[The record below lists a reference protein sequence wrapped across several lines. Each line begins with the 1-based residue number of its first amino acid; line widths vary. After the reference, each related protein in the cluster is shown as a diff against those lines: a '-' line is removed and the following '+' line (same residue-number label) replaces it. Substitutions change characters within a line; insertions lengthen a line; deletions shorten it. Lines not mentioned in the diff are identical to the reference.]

1 MSTRPPQPG
10 PRPPQRSLSGTG
22 MLQRQAQQRSHLQQT
37 QQQQPSPG
45 RASDSSAAAEA
56 MADGVGAQM
65 ASPRL
70 EPSKPGGSM
79 VRVEGLTAQKQNI
92 GSLGS
97 PSSPAGTP
105 GAVIM
110 PLSQRGKPRFPFRR
124 HEAQADAP
132 KSVGS
137 PQKSTANLPLP
148 MPARPGRSGVSH
160 VRKKAHDGGNSP
172 KKETRPK
179 PYVLEAPADAPS
191 YPSNGHLDYFPW
203 TGTHDEDRFNDSV
216 IRQGHFDKPITGQ
229 NEAASAKQ
237 QLYPSLRQKNGLQT
251 LGSLFAHVLGQRRQ
265 HSQITAAP
273 SFKPPPR
280 VTLTDTKR
288 ETWLR
293 DLANPLIPLRR
304 LSRTIPHGI
313 KNKVLLEQCTR
324 KNVPTERA
332 VWLAKCV
339 GANEIRASKRKGVPG
354 ALAMGGESKWIR
366 DWTVCV
372 EQFVDGVVTAGG
384 DKDWKSKVLYS
395 IRLSAHLYSEQL
407 LDTEHYL
414 DWLLSSLESTPL
426 TRLPIWL
433 LIAEV
438 YWTDILRYRK
448 SGRRLVAALCSNL
461 QDAHE
466 SPDRD
471 LLLPLIER
479 VGNILTA
486 TVRTNPESFIA
497 LTNWP
502 KYSDTLLAC
511 NTTGGP
517 DDTQIFDT
525 ICRRNA
531 RLKSRSSSGDETQN
545 SRRRVIDLLD
555 ASLSVQYSPDLSR
568 ECWKAMRDRA
578 LLVQTLFDWATSCA
592 RPSLMKTFVAARL
605 MRTWS
610 RHGVDVDE
618 SVLNY
623 LTFRSNGSGVS
634 TDAVYHLVSELA
646 RSGHFS
652 VSKYI
657 QWVIARGGLHG
668 SQDVAADGPCVTR
681 LLAELPVHDL
691 PESLLRIRK
700 TLLNRASFS
709 VDHETETID
718 NMSLAFERCSPNLY
732 GKAPSGEATPT
743 TADVVQNIAHLSRTV
758 KAELGLQLRRQINLR
773 MSKASPSE
781 VGEWKTDPEYETA
794 TTVTVA
800 DFNFT
805 RAILEATEDLSM
817 LADILKLV
825 STSSSTQILASIADT
840 LNMHR
845 LTFSAIG
852 ALGDLFDTLVSR
864 QCSLGSIQ
872 GLESVVLLHSLCAL
886 SATIPDAQNVH
897 VQLSRDVARSVRR
910 SAVDACS
917 PVSDHVAEALQK
929 SDGDISDEVDK
940 LLSSGTS
947 MDAPTLKRLFQ
958 VLIGQMEASWAKPD
972 LGLQRH
978 GPILERLRTFDTK
991 QFDNLLTPWV
1001 EQTILKSNRPD
1012 LGYVLGPL
1020 ISAGCLSFKDVL
1032 KASVS
1037 SVQKTQDNGDKPTAS
1052 RIAFESLSLVLNT
1065 YPDGDIMSVEDAY
1078 TLNIKRTQAQFKD
1091 HLAILKIGRT
1101 AIEISEPSVDNNDV
1115 TINLLCQG
1123 DAFRRFLQRLVL
1135 TEFDCVL
1142 YEFVTPL
1149 AKSQDLH
1156 IITCLR
1162 AILRGLLD
1170 LKTTTTGPEDLVVA
1184 KRIEVI
1190 FSVASDLTLPF
1201 CQLALRSL
1209 SASETPGSSEA
1220 AADTSRLEAF
1230 ERAVDAAL
1238 ANGNPTWT
1246 KIIPTLDPQI
1256 AHHLCARAERAL
1268 LSTIPAFKPSS
1279 SSPSPSPTT
1288 ATNTTSTDTSD
1299 PTLAKSLLFVISAT
1313 AHSNP
1318 NTTHTTA
1325 LDIAEKLNTLAQALS
1340 QPQSTTEA
1348 TYEATAT
1355 WLPLMLEYITT
1366 HSETL
1371 SSASRPAT
1379 DVRARVL
1386 LALSAVLLAL
1396 HAHAGTHALAE
1407 HVLDVSLL
1415 LVDELP
1421 DDARAQCGRFLV
1433 EHGGGVVMGDP
1444 GVGYVFGLERED
1456 GGLMISQR
1464 GKVEG
1469 FVVRRWE
1476 CLSEPTPLVGEND
1489 AALSLS
1495 LFQARR

>member
-10 PRPPQRSLSGTG
+10 PRPPQHSLGGTG
-22 MLQRQAQQRSHLQQT
+22 MLQRQAQQRSHLQQS
-37 QQQQPSPG
+37 QQPSRG
-45 RASDSSAAAEA
+45 RTSDSVVEVI
-56 MADGVGAQM
+56 ADGAET
-65 ASPRL
+65 APPRL

-92 GSLGS
+92 VSMEL
-97 PSSPAGTP
+97 PSQAGTP
-105 GAVIM
+105 GAVM
-110 PLSQRGKPRFPFRR
+110 PLPKRAGQRIPFRR
-124 HEAQADAP
+124 HDAQSDAP
-132 KSVGS
+132 KQVGS
-137 PQKSTANLPLP
+137 PHKSSANLPLP

-160 VRKKAHDGGNSP
+160 IRRQAHDAGNSP
-172 KKETRPK
+172 KKESRPK
-179 PYVLEAPADAPS
+179 PYVLEAPLDAPS
-191 YPSNGHLDYFPW
+191 YTSNGHLDYFPW
-203 TGTHDEDRFNDSV
+203 TGTRDEDTFNDNV
-216 IRQGHFDKPITGQ
+216 IRQGYFDKIQTGQ
-229 NEAASAKQ
+229 NETASAKQ
-237 QLYPSLRQKNGLQT
+237 QLYPSLRLKNGLQT

-438 YWTDILRYRK
+438 YWADILRYRK
-448 SGRRLVAALCSNL
+448 SARRLVAALCSNL

-479 VGNILTA
+479 VGNIVTA
-486 TVRTNPESFIA
+486 TVQTNPESFIA
-497 LTNWP
+497 LSHWP
-502 KYSDTLLAC
+502 KYSDTLVAC
-511 NTTGGP
+511 NTSGGP
-517 DDTQIFDT
+517 DETQIFDA
-525 ICRRNA
+525 ISRRNA
-531 RLKSRSSSGDETQN
+531 RLKSRSSGGDETQN
-545 SRRRVIDLLD
+545 SRRLVIDLLD
-555 ASLSVQYSPDLSR
+555 ASLSVQFSQDLPR
-568 ECWKAMRDRA
+568 ECWKGMRDRI

-623 LTFRSNGSGVS
+623 LTFRSNGHGVS
-634 TDAVYHLVSELA
+634 SDAVYHLVSELA

-691 PESLLRIRK
+691 PENLLKIRK

-709 VDHETETID
+709 VNDETETID

-732 GKAPSGEATPT
+732 GKTPSGEEAPT
-743 TADVVQNIAHLSRTV
+743 AADVVQNITHLSRTV
-758 KAELGLQLRRQINLR
+758 KAELGLRLRKQINLR
-773 MSKASPSE
+773 MTKASPSE
-781 VGEWKTDPEYETA
+781 TGEWKAGPEYETA

-800 DFNFT
+800 DFNLT
-805 RAILEATEDLSM
+805 RAVLEATEDLSI

-825 STSSSTQILASIADT
+825 SSSSSTQILASIADT

-852 ALGDLFDTLVSR
+852 ALNDLFDTLVLR
-864 QCSLGSIQ
+864 QCSLGVIQ
-872 GLESVVLLHSLCAL
+872 GPESVTLLHSLCAL
-886 SATIPDAQNVH
+886 SATIPDVANIH

-910 SAVDACS
+910 SAADACS

-958 VLIGQMEASWAKPD
+958 VIINQMEASWAKSDP
-972 LGLQRH
+972 GLQKH

-991 QFDNLLTPWV
+991 QFDTLLTPWV
-1001 EQTILKSNRPD
+1001 EQMILKSDRPN
-1012 LGYVLGPL
+1012 LGHVLGPL
-1020 ISAGCLSFKDVL
+1020 ISAGCLSFKEHL
-1032 KASVS
+1032 KVSAS
-1037 SVQKTQDNGDKPTAS
+1037 SVQKTRDGGDKPTTS

-1065 YPDGDIMSVEDAY
+1065 YRNGDIMSVEDAY
-1078 TLNIKRTQAQFKD
+1078 TLNIRQTQAQLKD
-1091 HLAILKIGRT
+1091 HLAILKIARI
-1101 AIEISEPSVDNNDV
+1101 AIEISEPSADNNDV
-1115 TINLLCQG
+1115 TINLLCLG
-1123 DAFRRFLQRLVL
+1123 DAFRRFLRRLVL

-1142 YEFVTPL
+1142 KEFVTPL

-1156 IITCLR
+1156 IISCLR
-1162 AILRGLLD
+1162 AILCGLLD
-1170 LKTTTTGPEDLVVA
+1170 LKTTTGTEDLVVA
-1184 KRIEVI
+1184 RQIEVI
-1190 FSVASDLTLPF
+1190 FGVASDLTLPF

-1209 SASETPGSSEA
+1209 SASEIPGSSSES
-1220 AADTSRLEAF
+1220 AADTSRLEAY
-1230 ERAVDAAL
+1230 ERAVDTAL
-1238 ANGNPTWT
+1238 ANNNPTWT
-1246 KIIPTLDPQI
+1246 KIIPTLDAQI
-1256 AHHLCARAERAL
+1256 AQHLCDQAERSL
-1268 LSTIPAFKPSS
+1268 LATIPSFKPPSFD
-1279 SSPSPSPTT
+1279 SPAPTKPP
-1288 ATNTTSTDTSD
+1288 SD
-1299 PTLAKSLLFVISAT
+1299 PALAKRMLFVISAT
-1313 AHSNP
+1313 AYSTQNLGHN
-1318 NTTHTTA
+1318 TTA
-1325 LDIAEKLNTLAQALS
+1325 LDIGEKINNLAHALS
-1340 QPQSTTEA
+1340 QPQSMQTYSQTT
-1348 TYEATAT
+1348 T

-1366 HSETL
+1366 HASTL
-1371 SSASRPAT
+1371 PTSRPAT

-1386 LALSAVLLAL
+1386 LALSALLLAL
-1396 HAHAGTHALAE
+1396 HAHTGTDALSE

-1421 DDARAQCGRFLV
+1421 DDARAQCGRFLA
-1433 EHGGGVVMGDP
+1433 ERGKEVVLGDP
-1444 GVGYVFGLERED
+1444 GLRYVFGLES
-1456 GGLMISQR
+1456 GGGQGEAGGGGTLMISQR
-1464 GKVEG
+1464 GRMEG

>member
-1 MSTRPPQPG
+1 MSSNIKRLDLRDEHDPTTAGRPAPAPALAERHG
-10 PRPPQRSLSGTG
+10 HVAETG
-22 MLQRQAQQRSHLQQT
+22 
-37 QQQQPSPG
+37 
-45 RASDSSAAAEA
+45 AAAEPSPA
-56 MADGVGAQM
+56 EPAAVAGESERQCRRHNSRWRPDGVPATGALEAGRLDGEGGGADGAETEYSEHGVT
-65 ASPRL
+65 
-70 EPSKPGGSM
+70 
-79 VRVEGLTAQKQNI
+79 V
-92 GSLGS
+92 
-97 PSSPAGTP
+97 AGW
-105 GAVIM
+105 
-110 PLSQRGKPRFPFRR
+110 R
-124 HEAQADAP
+124 HDAQADAP
-132 KSVGS
+132 KLVGS
-137 PQKSTANLPLP
+137 PQKSSAYLPLP

-160 VRKKAHDGGNSP
+160 VRKKTHDGGNSP

-179 PYVLEAPADAPS
+179 PYVLEAPSDAPS
-191 YPSNGHLDYFPW
+191 YPPNGHLDYFPW
-203 TGTHDEDRFNDSV
+203 TGAHDEDTFNDTV
-216 IRQGHFDKPITGQ
+216 IRQGYFDKPISGQ

-265 HSQITAAP
+265 HAQITAAP

-486 TVRTNPESFIA
+486 TVKTNPESFIA
-497 LTNWP
+497 LTHWP
-502 KYSDTLLAC
+502 KYNDTLLAC
-511 NTTGGP
+511 NTSCGP
-517 DDTQIFDT
+517 DETQFFDA
-525 ICRRNA
+525 ISRRNA
-531 RLKSRSSSGDETQN
+531 RLKSRSSSGNEAQN

-555 ASLSVQYSPDLSR
+555 ASLSVQFSPDLPR
-568 ECWKAMRDRA
+568 ECWKSMRDRT

-623 LTFRSNGSGVS
+623 MTFRSNGPGVS
-634 TDAVYHLVSELA
+634 SGAVYHLVSELA

-668 SQDVAADGPCVTR
+668 PQDVAADGPCATR

-691 PESLLRIRK
+691 PENLLRIRK

-709 VDHETETID
+709 VDHETETIN

-732 GKAPSGEATPT
+732 GKAPSGEETPT
-743 TADVVQNIAHLSRTV
+743 TADVVQNITHLSRTV
-758 KAELGLQLRRQINLR
+758 KAELGLQLRKQINFR
-773 MSKASPSE
+773 MTKTSPSE
-781 VGEWKTDPEYETA
+781 IGEWKADQEYETA

-805 RAILEATEDLSM
+805 RAVLEATEDLSM

-825 STSSSTQILASIADT
+825 SSSSSTQILASIADT

-872 GLESVVLLHSLCAL
+872 GPESVVLLHSLCAL

-958 VLIGQMEASWAKPD
+958 VLIGQMEASWSKSD
-972 LGLQRH
+972 SGLQKYA
-978 GPILERLRTFDTK
+978 PILERLRTFDTK

-1001 EQTILKSNRPD
+1001 EQTILKSDRPD
-1012 LGYVLGPL
+1012 LGHVLGPL

-1037 SVQKTQDNGDKPTAS
+1037 SAQKTRDNGDKPTTS
-1052 RIAFESLSLVLNT
+1052 RIAFESLSLVLNR
-1065 YPDGDIMSVEDAY
+1065 YLDGGIMSVEDAY
-1078 TLNIKRTQAQFKD
+1078 TLNIRRTQAQSKD
-1091 HLAILKIGRT
+1091 HLAILKIART
-1101 AIEISEPSVDNNDV
+1101 AIEISEPSVDNDDV

-1142 YEFVTPL
+1142 EEFVTPL

-1184 KRIEVI
+1184 RRIEVI
-1190 FSVASDLTLPF
+1190 FGVASDLTLPF

-1209 SASETPGSSEA
+1209 SASEAPSSSTEA
-1220 AADTSRLEAF
+1220 AADTSRLEAY
-1230 ERAVDAAL
+1230 ERAVDNAL

-1256 AHHLCARAERAL
+1256 AHHLCTRAERSL
-1268 LSTIPAFKPSS
+1268 LSTIPAFKPATST
-1279 SSPSPSPTT
+1279 PESPTPT
-1288 ATNTTSTDTSD
+1288 PTTSD
-1299 PTLAKSLLFVISAT
+1299 PSLAKRMLFVISAT
-1313 AHSNP
+1313 AYSSPNP
-1318 NTTHTTA
+1318 THTTA
-1325 LDIAEKLNTLAQALS
+1325 LDIAEKLNNLAHALS
-1340 QPQSTTEA
+1340 QPQSTTAA
-1348 TYEATAT
+1348 TLALTTT
-1355 WLPLMLEYITT
+1355 WLPLMLEFITT
-1366 HSETL
+1366 HAETL
-1371 SSASRPAT
+1371 SASSRSAI

-1396 HAHAGTHALAE
+1396 HAHAGTYALAE

-1421 DDARAQCGRFLV
+1421 DDARAQCGRFLS
-1433 EHGGGVVMGDP
+1433 ERGKEVVMGDA
-1444 GVGYVFGLERED
+1444 GLRYVFGFEGRED
-1456 GGLMISQR
+1456 AGLMISQR
-1464 GKVEG
+1464 GRMEG

-1476 CLSEPTPLVGEND
+1476 CLSEPTPMVGEND

>member
-22 MLQRQAQQRSHLQQT
+22 MLQRQAQQRSHLQQS
-37 QQQQPSPG
+37 QQPSPG
-45 RASDSSAAAEA
+45 RTSDSAVEA
-56 MADGVGAQM
+56 IADGAET
-65 ASPRL
+65 APPRL

-79 VRVEGLTAQKQNI
+79 VRVEGLPAQKQNI
-92 GSLGS
+92 VSMES
-97 PSSPAGTP
+97 PSQAGTP
-105 GAVIM
+105 GAVM
-110 PLSQRGKPRFPFRR
+110 PLPKRARQRVPFRR
-124 HEAQADAP
+124 HEAQSDAP
-132 KSVGS
+132 KQVGS
-137 PQKSTANLPLP
+137 PQKSSVNLPLP

-160 VRKKAHDGGNSP
+160 IRKQAHDAGNSP

-179 PYVLEAPADAPS
+179 PYVLEAPPDAPS
-191 YPSNGHLDYFPW
+191 YPPNGHLDYFPW
-203 TGTHDEDRFNDSV
+203 AGTHNEDTFNDSV
-216 IRQGHFDKPITGQ
+216 IRQGYFDKIQTGQ
-229 NEAASAKQ
+229 NETASAKQ
-237 QLYPSLRQKNGLQT
+237 QLYPLLRQKNGLQT

-372 EQFVDGVVTAGG
+372 EQFVDGVVAAGG

-438 YWTDILRYRK
+438 YWADILRYRK
-448 SGRRLVAALCSNL
+448 SARRLVAALCSNL

-479 VGNILTA
+479 VGNILTE

-497 LTNWP
+497 LSHWP
-502 KYSDTLLAC
+502 KYSDTLEAC
-511 NTTGGP
+511 NTSGGP
-517 DDTQIFDT
+517 DETKLFDA
-525 ICRRNA
+525 ISRRNA
-531 RLKSRSSSGDETQN
+531 RLKSRSSGGDETQN

-555 ASLSVQYSPDLSR
+555 ASLSVQFSPDLSR
-568 ECWKAMRDRA
+568 ECWKGMRDRT

-623 LTFRSNGSGVS
+623 LTFRSNGPGVS
-634 TDAVYHLVSELA
+634 GDAVYHLVSELA

-691 PESLLRIRK
+691 PENLLRIRK

-709 VDHETETID
+709 VDDETETIN

-732 GKAPSGEATPT
+732 GKAPSGEEAPT
-743 TADVVQNIAHLSRTV
+743 TAEVVQNITHLSRTV
-758 KAELGLQLRRQINLR
+758 KAELGLRLRKQINLR
-773 MSKASPSE
+773 MTKVSPSE
-781 VGEWKTDPEYETA
+781 MGEWKADPEYESA

-800 DFNFT
+800 DFNFA
-805 RAILEATEDLSM
+805 RAVLEATEDLSM

-825 STSSSTQILASIADT
+825 SSSSSTQILASIADT

-852 ALGDLFDTLVSR
+852 ALTDLFDTLVSR
-864 QCSLGSIQ
+864 QCSLGPIQ
-872 GLESVVLLHSLCAL
+872 GPESVTLLHSLCAL
-886 SATIPDAQNVH
+886 SATIPDAANVH

-958 VLIGQMEASWAKPD
+958 VLINQMEASWVKSD
-972 LGLQRH
+972 SGLQKH
-978 GPILERLRTFDTK
+978 GQILERLRTFDTK

-1001 EQTILKSNRPD
+1001 EQTILKSDRPN
-1012 LGYVLGPL
+1012 LSHVLGPL
-1020 ISAGCLSFKDVL
+1020 VSASCLSFKDVL

-1037 SVQKTQDNGDKPTAS
+1037 SVQKTRDDGDKPTTS
-1052 RIAFESLSLVLNT
+1052 GISFESLSLVLNT
-1065 YPDGDIMSVEDAY
+1065 YRDGDIMSVEDAY

-1091 HLAILKIGRT
+1091 HLAILKIARI

-1142 YEFVTPL
+1142 REFVTPL
-1149 AKSQDLH
+1149 AKSQDFH

-1184 KRIEVI
+1184 RRIEVI
-1190 FSVASDLTLPF
+1190 FGVASDLTLPF

-1209 SASETPGSSEA
+1209 SASETPGSSSEA
-1220 AADTSRLEAF
+1220 AADTSRLEAY

-1238 ANGNPTWT
+1238 ANNNPTWT

-1256 AHHLCARAERAL
+1256 AQHLCDRAERSL
-1268 LSTIPAFKPSS
+1268 LDTIPTFKPPSS
-1279 SSPSPSPTT
+1279 DSPAPPKPL
-1288 ATNTTSTDTSD
+1288 SD
-1299 PTLAKSLLFVISAT
+1299 PALAKRMLLVISAT
-1313 AHSNP
+1313 AYSTQNLG
-1318 NTTHTTA
+1318 HTTA
-1325 LDIAEKLNTLAQALS
+1325 LEIGEKINNLAHALS
-1340 QPQSTTEA
+1340 QPPTTE
-1348 TYEATAT
+1348 TYSQTTT

-1366 HSETL
+1366 HASTL
-1371 SSASRPAT
+1371 PASRPAT

-1386 LALSAVLLAL
+1386 LALSALMLAL
-1396 HAHAGTHALAE
+1396 HAHTGTDALSE

-1421 DDARAQCGRFLV
+1421 DDARAQCGRFLS
-1433 EHGGGVVMGDP
+1433 ERGKEVVLGDP
-1444 GVGYVFGLERED
+1444 GLRYVFGLETGGAGD
-1456 GGLMISQR
+1456 GAGGGGGGGGGTLMISQR
-1464 GKVEG
+1464 GRMEG

>member
-22 MLQRQAQQRSHLQQT
+22 MLQRQAQQRSHLQQS
-37 QQQQPSPG
+37 QQPSPG
-45 RASDSSAAAEA
+45 RTSEIVGDAITDGAAER
-56 MADGVGAQM
+56 
-65 ASPRL
+65 ASPRQ

-92 GSLGS
+92 VSMES
-97 PSSPAGTP
+97 PSQAGTP
-105 GAVIM
+105 GAAM
-110 PLSQRGKPRFPFRR
+110 PLPQRRRPRFPFRR
-124 HEAQADAP
+124 YDAQSDAP
-132 KSVGS
+132 KQAGS
-137 PQKSTANLPLP
+137 PQKSSAHLPLP

-160 VRKKAHDGGNSP
+160 IRKQAPDVGNSP

-179 PYVLEAPADAPS
+179 PYVLEAPSDAPS

-203 TGTHDEDRFNDSV
+203 TGTHDEDSFNDNV
-216 IRQGHFDKPITGQ
+216 IRQGYFDKVQTGQ
-229 NEAASAKQ
+229 NETASAKQ
-237 QLYPSLRQKNGLQT
+237 QIYPSLRQKNGLQT

-354 ALAMGGESKWIR
+354 ALTMGGESKWIR

-384 DKDWKSKVLYS
+384 DKGWKSKVLYS

-438 YWTDILRYRK
+438 YWADILRHRK

-461 QDAHE
+461 QEVRIPSVIDGSLLTDVQAHE

-497 LTNWP
+497 LPQWP
-502 KYSDTLLAC
+502 KYCDTLLAC
-511 NTTGGP
+511 NTTSGP
-517 DDTQIFDT
+517 DETFFFDA
-525 ICRRNA
+525 ISRRNA
-531 RLKSRSSSGDETQN
+531 RLKSRSSTCSEAQS

-555 ASLSVQYSPDLSR
+555 ASLSVQFSPTLSR
-568 ECWKAMRDRA
+568 ECWKEIRDRA

-610 RHGVDVDE
+610 RHGIDVDE

-623 LTFRSNGSGVS
+623 LTFRSNGPGVS
-634 TDAVYHLVSELA
+634 VDAVYHLVSELA

-691 PESLLRIRK
+691 PGSLLRIRK

-709 VDHETETID
+709 VDDETETIN
-718 NMSLAFERCSPNLY
+718 NMTLAFERCSPNLY
-732 GKAPSGEATPT
+732 GKAPSGEEAPT
-743 TADVVQNIAHLSRTV
+743 TADVVQNITHLSRTV
-758 KAELGLQLRRQINLR
+758 KAELGLRLRKQINLR
-773 MSKASPSE
+773 MTKTTPSE
-781 VGEWKTDPEYETA
+781 MGEWKADPEYETA

-805 RAILEATEDLSM
+805 RAVLEATEDLSM

-825 STSSSTQILASIADT
+825 STSSSNQILASIADT

-852 ALGDLFDTLVSR
+852 ALNDLFDTLVSR
-864 QCSLGSIQ
+864 QCSLGLGPTQ
-872 GLESVVLLHSLCAL
+872 GPESVALLHSLCAL
-886 SATIPDAQNVH
+886 SATIPDAANVH

-958 VLIGQMEASWAKPD
+958 VLIGQMEASWAKS
-972 LGLQRH
+972 GSGVQRH

-991 QFDNLLTPWV
+991 QFDNLLSPWV
-1001 EQTILKSNRPD
+1001 EQTILKSDRPD
-1012 LGYVLGPL
+1012 LGHVLGPL

-1037 SVQKTQDNGDKPTAS
+1037 GVQKTRDDGDKSATS
-1052 RIAFESLSLVLNT
+1052 RIAFESLSLVLNI
-1065 YPDGDIMSVEDAY
+1065 YSDGDIMSVEDAY

-1091 HLAILKIGRT
+1091 HLAILKIART
-1101 AIEISEPSVDNNDV
+1101 AIEISEPSVDNDDI
-1115 TINLLCQG
+1115 TINLLCRG

-1142 YEFVTPL
+1142 EEFVTPL
-1149 AKSQDLH
+1149 AKSQDVH
-1156 IITCLR
+1156 IISCLR

-1170 LKTTTTGPEDLVVA
+1170 LKTTTTGPEDLIVA
-1184 KRIEVI
+1184 RRIEVI
-1190 FSVASDLTLPF
+1190 FGVASDLTLPF

-1209 SASETPGSSEA
+1209 SASETPSPSSEG
-1220 AADTSRLEAF
+1220 AADTSRLEAY
-1230 ERAVDAAL
+1230 ERAVDTAL

-1246 KIIPTLDPQI
+1246 KIIPTL
-1256 AHHLCARAERAL
+1256 
-1268 LSTIPAFKPSS
+1268 
-1279 SSPSPSPTT
+1279 
-1288 ATNTTSTDTSD
+1288 
-1299 PTLAKSLLFVISAT
+1299 
-1313 AHSNP
+1313 
-1318 NTTHTTA
+1318 
-1325 LDIAEKLNTLAQALS
+1325 
-1340 QPQSTTEA
+1340 
-1348 TYEATAT
+1348 
-1355 WLPLMLEYITT
+1355 
-1366 HSETL
+1366 
-1371 SSASRPAT
+1371 
-1379 DVRARVL
+1379 
-1386 LALSAVLLAL
+1386 
-1396 HAHAGTHALAE
+1396 
-1407 HVLDVSLL
+1407 
-1415 LVDELP
+1415 
-1421 DDARAQCGRFLV
+1421 
-1433 EHGGGVVMGDP
+1433 
-1444 GVGYVFGLERED
+1444 
-1456 GGLMISQR
+1456 
-1464 GKVEG
+1464 
-1469 FVVRRWE
+1469 
-1476 CLSEPTPLVGEND
+1476 
-1489 AALSLS
+1489 
-1495 LFQARR
+1495 